1 MILKLEISIIKF
13 LQKYLY
19 TDYYNIICMA
29 AKIITSRTYRNKYL
43 IVYLLFLLIT
53 NDLYKIINI
62 PKIYLLGFLSRNINL
77 FIKKIFKRRR
87 PFVIDSTILVNED
100 ILKKK
105 INTFSFPSNSIQTS
119 LLFYKILFNTF
130 SIIDTFTCN
139 ILLLLILS
147 ITSIAKIL
155 KGLHFPTDIIFSVFI
170 FMIIDYLISNLISN
184 IIFFYTIKPY

>member
-184 IIFFYTIKPY
+184 IIFFLYN